1 MGGFTEGMKTV
12 GKLFAHSSVKAMEK
26 VTPRLASRLG
36 GSGCHMGES
45 TLLKYVKESSQASR
59 FKIVG
64 ESSKGRV
71 NKEAAKVFETGTGHA
86 LSKTKRL
93 MLYDV
98 ETART
103 VNLKQAAKMVYP
115 DKAMRKSRMMIERL
129 EGIDKERFITGRTI
143 SQYGHFTNAVWDNS
157 LKRHVPLRQYFPTT
171 RSTFNELQQS
181 LRSAFGDSPIG
192 KMLSSFFERI
202 FRVPRFV
209 SPAPKYGLTAG
220 RETAERATTEA
231 VEAAGRETAE
241 RATTEAVEAAGRE
254 TAERATTEAVEAA
267 GKESAER
274 ATTEAVEAAGRETAE
289 RATTEA
295 VEAAGKESAEHATTE
310 AVEAAGKESAERA
323 TTEAVEAA
331 GRESAERATTEAVE
345 AAGRESAERAMTEA
359 VETAGRE
366 SAERATTEAEKAAK
380 KATARWTE
388 WLKLHGALGEG
399 SSSRFVENALD
410 SSFAKSAKE
419 RGKTIYDTVSKR
431 FITPKQAAKQVYAKE
446 AAERATA
453 EAAAEK
459 AVEKTAVKP
468 KTAEEIAAEVR
479 RAATTNK
486 NYPVSERLFD
496 KMNAGQQSRLRAIQG
511 REAGFEEQRKAIDEM
526 RKAANGIKSERPQDI
541 AERTRLLSDAA
552 EKEAKL
558 SEAVTSNKM
567 DFANLV
573 KEADKSTL
581 RKVVEW
587 SLAHP
592 KLAGWGGL
600 GAGYLLYHSATG
612 KGAFGL
618 ANEVLSDKVP
628 KRDENGNVMYDND
641 GNVIYEKSGVVSSAV
656 DVAFGQ
662 GTSDQAADFVK
673 GKVAP
678 SVVNGAHYVI
688 NGVDYVLDEAKNV
701 WENGKM
707 VAAAGSRDAGRFID
721 YVSDQFP
728 DGKPQYST
736 SPSPHYTY
744 SSDVNGWVDN
754 GTGSYH
760 DPSSEPYPQTFVGNN
775 GQGIPGQV
783 MTTLNNA
790 TNYVSGQNVSKTDL
804 GKLIAASLLTFG
816 RFGWVGKAGGL
827 LLGGSAA
834 HDINVR
840 GQQQPV
846 SQQQQQQYVSQLYN
860 QQSEQEGEVI
870 HRGV

>member
-1 MGGFTEGMKTV
+1 MGGFTEGMKTA

-26 VTPRLASRLG
+26 VAPRLASRLG

-45 TLLKYVKESSQASR
+45 TLLKYVKESGQASR

-71 NKEAAKVFETGTGHA
+71 NKEAAKVFETGTRHA
-86 LSKTKRL
+86 SPKTKRL

-171 RSTFNELQQS
+171 RSTYNELRQS

-220 RETAERATTEA
+220 KET
-231 VEAAGRETAE
+231 
-241 RATTEAVEAAGRE
+241 
-254 TAERATTEAVEAA
+254 
-267 GKESAER
+267 
-274 ATTEAVEAAGRETAE
+274 
-289 RATTEA
+289 
-295 VEAAGKESAEHATTE
+295 
-310 AVEAAGKESAERA
+310 AERA

-331 GRESAERATTEAVE
+331 GRESAERVTTEA
-345 AAGRESAERAMTEA
+345 A
-359 VETAGRE
+359 
-366 SAERATTEAEKAAK
+366 AEKTAK

-567 DFANLV
+567 EFANLV
-573 KEADKSTL
+573 KEADKSTIH
-581 RKVVEW
+581 KVGEW

-592 KLAGWGGL
+592 KLAGWGVL

-628 KRDENGNVMYDND
+628 KRDENGNVMYDKD

-728 DGKPQYST
+728 NGKPQYST

-775 GQGIPGQV
+775 GIPGQV

>member
-12 GKLFAHSSVKAMEK
+12 GKLFVHSSVKAMEK
-26 VTPRLASRLG
+26 VAPRLASRLG

-45 TLLKYVKESSQASR
+45 TLLKYVKESGQVSR

-71 NKEAAKVFETGTGHA
+71 NKEAAKVFETGTSHA
-86 LSKTKRL
+86 SPKTKRL

-171 RSTFNELQQS
+171 RSTYNELRQS
-181 LRSAFGDSPIG
+181 LRSAFGDSPMA

-220 RETAERATTEA
+220 KETAERATTEAVEAAGRESAERVTTEA

-241 RATTEAVEAAGRE
+241 RATTEAV
-254 TAERATTEAVEAA
+254 VAA

-274 ATTEAVEAAGRETAE
+274 VTTEAA
-289 RATTEA
+289 
-295 VEAAGKESAEHATTE
+295 
-310 AVEAAGKESAERA
+310 
-323 TTEAVEAA
+323 
-331 GRESAERATTEAVE
+331 
-345 AAGRESAERAMTEA
+345 
-359 VETAGRE
+359 
-366 SAERATTEAEKAAK
+366 AEKAAK

-567 DFANLV
+567 EFANLV
-573 KEADKSTL
+573 KEADKSTIH
-581 RKVVEW
+581 KVGEW

-592 KLAGWGGL
+592 KLAGWGVL

-628 KRDENGNVMYDND
+628 KRDENGNVMYDKD

-816 RFGWVGKAGGL
+816 RFGWIGKAGGL

-860 QQSEQEGEVI
+860 QQSEQEGEVV

>member
-12 GKLFAHSSVKAMEK
+12 GKLFVHSSVKAMEK
-26 VTPRLASRLG
+26 VAPRLASRLG

-45 TLLKYVKESSQASR
+45 TLLKYVKESGQASR

-71 NKEAAKVFETGTGHA
+71 NKEAAKVLETGTRHA
-86 LSKTKRL
+86 SPKTKRL

-171 RSTFNELQQS
+171 RSTYNELRQS

-220 RETAERATTEA
+220 KET
-231 VEAAGRETAE
+231 
-241 RATTEAVEAAGRE
+241 
-254 TAERATTEAVEAA
+254 
-267 GKESAER
+267 
-274 ATTEAVEAAGRETAE
+274 
-289 RATTEA
+289 
-295 VEAAGKESAEHATTE
+295 
-310 AVEAAGKESAERA
+310 
-323 TTEAVEAA
+323 
-331 GRESAERATTEAVE
+331 AERATTEAVE

-359 VETAGRE
+359 VEAAGRE
-366 SAERATTEAEKAAK
+366 SAERVTTEAAAEKTAK

-567 DFANLV
+567 EFANLV
-573 KEADKSTL
+573 KEADKSTIH
-581 RKVVEW
+581 KVGEW

-592 KLAGWGGL
+592 KLAGWGVL

-628 KRDENGNVMYDND
+628 KRDENGNVMYDKD
-641 GNVIYEKSGVVSSAV
+641 GNVIYKKSGVVSSAV

>member
-1 MGGFTEGMKTV
+1 MGGFTEGMKAV
-12 GKLFAHSSVKAMEK
+12 GKLFVHSSVKAMEK
-26 VTPRLASRLG
+26 VAPRLASRLG

-45 TLLKYVKESSQASR
+45 TLLKYVKESGQASR

-71 NKEAAKVFETGTGHA
+71 NKEAAKVFETGTSHA
-86 LSKTKRL
+86 SPKTKRL

-220 RETAERATTEA
+220 
-231 VEAAGRETAE
+231 
-241 RATTEAVEAAGRE
+241 
-254 TAERATTEAVEAA
+254 
-267 GKESAER
+267 K
-274 ATTEAVEAAGRETAE
+274 
-289 RATTEA
+289 
-295 VEAAGKESAEHATTE
+295 
-310 AVEAAGKESAERA
+310 
-323 TTEAVEAA
+323 
-331 GRESAERATTEAVE
+331 
-345 AAGRESAERAMTEA
+345 
-359 VETAGRE
+359 E

-453 EAAAEK
+453 ESAAEK

-567 DFANLV
+567 EFANLV
-573 KEADKSTL
+573 KEADKSTIH
-581 RKVVEW
+581 KVGEW

-592 KLAGWGGL
+592 KLAGWGVL

-628 KRDENGNVMYDND
+628 KRDENGNVMYDKD

-707 VAAAGSRDAGRFID
+707 VAAAGSRDAWRFID

-860 QQSEQEGEVI
+860 QQSEQEGEVV

>member
-26 VTPRLASRLG
+26 VAPRLASRLG

-45 TLLKYVKESSQASR
+45 TLLKYVKESGQASR

-71 NKEAAKVFETGTGHA
+71 NKEAAKVLETGTRHA
-86 LSKTKRL
+86 SPKTKRL

-171 RSTFNELQQS
+171 RSTYNELRQS

-220 RETAERATTEA
+220 KET
-231 VEAAGRETAE
+231 
-241 RATTEAVEAAGRE
+241 
-254 TAERATTEAVEAA
+254 
-267 GKESAER
+267 
-274 ATTEAVEAAGRETAE
+274 
-289 RATTEA
+289 
-295 VEAAGKESAEHATTE
+295 
-310 AVEAAGKESAERA
+310 AERA

-331 GRESAERATTEAVE
+331 GRESAERVTTEA
-345 AAGRESAERAMTEA
+345 A
-359 VETAGRE
+359 
-366 SAERATTEAEKAAK
+366 AEKTAK

-567 DFANLV
+567 EFANLV
-573 KEADKSTL
+573 KEADKSTIH
-581 RKVVEW
+581 KVGEW

-592 KLAGWGGL
+592 KLAGWGVL

-628 KRDENGNVMYDND
+628 KRDENGNVMYDKD

>member
-12 GKLFAHSSVKAMEK
+12 GKLFVHSSVKAMEK
-26 VTPRLASRLG
+26 VAPRLASRLG

-45 TLLKYVKESSQASR
+45 TLLKYVKESGQVSR

-71 NKEAAKVFETGTGHA
+71 NKEAAKVFETGTSHA
-86 LSKTKRL
+86 SPKTKRL

-171 RSTFNELQQS
+171 RSTFNELRQS

-220 RETAERATTEA
+220 KEFAERVTTEA

-267 GKESAER
+267 GKETAER
-274 ATTEAVEAAGRETAE
+274 VTTEAAAEK
-289 RATTEA
+289 
-295 VEAAGKESAEHATTE
+295 AAK
-310 AVEAAGKESAERA
+310 
-323 TTEAVEAA
+323 
-331 GRESAERATTEAVE
+331 
-345 AAGRESAERAMTEA
+345 
-359 VETAGRE
+359 
-366 SAERATTEAEKAAK
+366 KAAK

-388 WLKLHGALGEG
+388 WLKLHGALGKG

-567 DFANLV
+567 EFANLV
-573 KEADKSTL
+573 KEADKSTIH
-581 RKVVEW
+581 KVGEW

-592 KLAGWGGL
+592 KLAGWGVL

-628 KRDENGNVMYDND
+628 KRDENGNVMYDKD

-860 QQSEQEGEVI
+860 QQSEQEGEVV

>member
-12 GKLFAHSSVKAMEK
+12 GKLFVHSSVKAMEK
-26 VTPRLASRLG
+26 VAPRLASRLG

-45 TLLKYVKESSQASR
+45 TLLKYVKESGQASR

-71 NKEAAKVFETGTGHA
+71 NKEAAKVLETGTRHA
-86 LSKTKRL
+86 SPKTKRL

-171 RSTFNELQQS
+171 RSTYNELRQS

-220 RETAERATTEA
+220 KET
-231 VEAAGRETAE
+231 
-241 RATTEAVEAAGRE
+241 
-254 TAERATTEAVEAA
+254 
-267 GKESAER
+267 
-274 ATTEAVEAAGRETAE
+274 
-289 RATTEA
+289 
-295 VEAAGKESAEHATTE
+295 
-310 AVEAAGKESAERA
+310 AERA

-331 GRESAERATTEAVE
+331 GRESAERVTTEA
-345 AAGRESAERAMTEA
+345 A
-359 VETAGRE
+359 
-366 SAERATTEAEKAAK
+366 AEKTAK

-567 DFANLV
+567 EFANLV
-573 KEADKSTL
+573 KEADKSTIH
-581 RKVVEW
+581 KVGEW

-592 KLAGWGGL
+592 KLAGWGVL

-628 KRDENGNVMYDND
+628 KRDENGNVMYDKD

-840 GQQQPV
+840 GQQQPG

>member
-12 GKLFAHSSVKAMEK
+12 GKLFVHSSVKAMEK
-26 VTPRLASRLG
+26 VAPRLASRLG

-45 TLLKYVKESSQASR
+45 TLLKYVKESGQASR

-71 NKEAAKVFETGTGHA
+71 NKEAAKVLETGTRHA
-86 LSKTKRL
+86 SPKTKRL

-171 RSTFNELQQS
+171 RSTYNELRQS

-220 RETAERATTEA
+220 KET
-231 VEAAGRETAE
+231 
-241 RATTEAVEAAGRE
+241 
-254 TAERATTEAVEAA
+254 
-267 GKESAER
+267 
-274 ATTEAVEAAGRETAE
+274 
-289 RATTEA
+289 
-295 VEAAGKESAEHATTE
+295 
-310 AVEAAGKESAERA
+310 AERA

-331 GRESAERATTEAVE
+331 GRESAERVTTEA
-345 AAGRESAERAMTEA
+345 A
-359 VETAGRE
+359 
-366 SAERATTEAEKAAK
+366 AEKTAK

-453 EAAAEK
+453 ESAAEK

-567 DFANLV
+567 EFANLV
-573 KEADKSTL
+573 KEADKSTIH
-581 RKVVEW
+581 KVGEW

-592 KLAGWGGL
+592 KLAGWGVL

-628 KRDENGNVMYDND
+628 KRDENGNVMYDKD

-860 QQSEQEGEVI
+860 QQSEQEGEVV

>member
-12 GKLFAHSSVKAMEK
+12 GKLFVHSSVKAMEK
-26 VTPRLASRLG
+26 VAPRLASRLG

-45 TLLKYVKESSQASR
+45 TLLKYVKESGQVSR

-71 NKEAAKVFETGTGHA
+71 NKEAAKVFETGTSHA
-86 LSKTKRL
+86 SPKTKRL

-171 RSTFNELQQS
+171 RSTFNELRQS

-231 VEAAGRETAE
+231 A
-241 RATTEAVEAAGRE
+241 
-254 TAERATTEAVEAA
+254 
-267 GKESAER
+267 
-274 ATTEAVEAAGRETAE
+274 
-289 RATTEA
+289 
-295 VEAAGKESAEHATTE
+295 
-310 AVEAAGKESAERA
+310 
-323 TTEAVEAA
+323 
-331 GRESAERATTEAVE
+331 
-345 AAGRESAERAMTEA
+345 
-359 VETAGRE
+359 
-366 SAERATTEAEKAAK
+366 AEKAAK

-567 DFANLV
+567 EFANLV
-573 KEADKSTL
+573 KEADKSTIY
-581 RKVVEW
+581 KVGEW

-592 KLAGWGGL
+592 KLAGWGVL

-628 KRDENGNVMYDND
+628 KRDENGNVMYDKD

-790 TNYVSGQNVSKTDL
+790 TNYVSGQNVSKIDL

-860 QQSEQEGEVI
+860 QQSEQEGEVV

>member
-12 GKLFAHSSVKAMEK
+12 GKLFVHSSVKAMEK
-26 VTPRLASRLG
+26 VAPRLASRLG

-45 TLLKYVKESSQASR
+45 TLLKYVKESGQVSR

-71 NKEAAKVFETGTGHA
+71 NKEAAKVFETGTSHA
-86 LSKTKRL
+86 SPKTKRL

-171 RSTFNELQQS
+171 RSTFNELRQS

-220 RETAERATTEA
+220 KESAER
-231 VEAAGRETAE
+231 V
-241 RATTEAVEAAGRE
+241 TTEAVEAAGRE

-274 ATTEAVEAAGRETAE
+274 V
-289 RATTEA
+289 
-295 VEAAGKESAEHATTE
+295 TTE
-310 AVEAAGKESAERA
+310 AVEAAGKESAERV
-323 TTEAVEAA
+323 TTEAAA
-331 GRESAERATTEAVE
+331 EK
-345 AAGRESAERAMTEA
+345 AAK
-359 VETAGRE
+359 
-366 SAERATTEAEKAAK
+366 KAAK

-388 WLKLHGALGEG
+388 WLKLHGALGKG

-567 DFANLV
+567 EFANLV
-573 KEADKSTL
+573 KEADKSTIH
-581 RKVVEW
+581 KVGEW

-592 KLAGWGGL
+592 KLAGWGVL

-628 KRDENGNVMYDND
+628 KRDENGNVMYDKD

-860 QQSEQEGEVI
+860 QQSEQEGEVV

>member
-1 MGGFTEGMKTV
+1 M
-12 GKLFAHSSVKAMEK
+12 
-26 VTPRLASRLG
+26 
-36 GSGCHMGES
+36 
-45 TLLKYVKESSQASR
+45 
-59 FKIVG
+59 
-64 ESSKGRV
+64 
-71 NKEAAKVFETGTGHA
+71 
-86 LSKTKRL
+86 
-93 MLYDV
+93 
-98 ETART
+98 
-103 VNLKQAAKMVYP
+103 
-115 DKAMRKSRMMIERL
+115 
-129 EGIDKERFITGRTI
+129 
-143 SQYGHFTNAVWDNS
+143 
-157 LKRHVPLRQYFPTT
+157 
-171 RSTFNELQQS
+171 
-181 LRSAFGDSPIG
+181 
-192 KMLSSFFERI
+192 
-202 FRVPRFV
+202 
-209 SPAPKYGLTAG
+209 
-220 RETAERATTEA
+220 TEA
-231 VEAAGRETAE
+231 VEAAGRE
-241 RATTEAVEAAGRE
+241 
-254 TAERATTEAVEAA
+254 
-267 GKESAER
+267 SAER
-274 ATTEAVEAAGRETAE
+274 AM
-289 RATTEA
+289 
-295 VEAAGKESAEHATTE
+295 TE

-345 AAGRESAERAMTEA
+345 AAGKESAERATTEAVEAAGRESAERAMTEA
-359 VETAGRE
+359 VEAAGRE
-366 SAERATTEAEKAAK
+366 SAERAMTEAVEAAGKESAERATTEAVEAAGRESAERVTTEAAAEKAAK

-567 DFANLV
+567 EFANLV
-573 KEADKSTL
+573 KEADKSTIH
-581 RKVVEW
+581 KVGEW

-592 KLAGWGGL
+592 KLAGWGVL

-628 KRDENGNVMYDND
+628 KRDENGNVMYDKD

-775 GQGIPGQV
+775 GIPGQV

>member
-12 GKLFAHSSVKAMEK
+12 GKLFVHSSVKAMEK
-26 VTPRLASRLG
+26 VAPRLASRLG

-45 TLLKYVKESSQASR
+45 TLLKYVKESGQVSR

-71 NKEAAKVFETGTGHA
+71 NKEAAKVFETGTSHA
-86 LSKTKRL
+86 SPKTKRL

-171 RSTFNELQQS
+171 RSTFNELRQS

-220 RETAERATTEA
+220 KETAERATTEAVEAAGRESAERATTEA

-274 ATTEAVEAAGRETAE
+274 VTTEAA
-289 RATTEA
+289 
-295 VEAAGKESAEHATTE
+295 
-310 AVEAAGKESAERA
+310 
-323 TTEAVEAA
+323 
-331 GRESAERATTEAVE
+331 
-345 AAGRESAERAMTEA
+345 
-359 VETAGRE
+359 
-366 SAERATTEAEKAAK
+366 AEKAAK

-567 DFANLV
+567 EFANLV
-573 KEADKSTL
+573 KEADKSTIH
-581 RKVVEW
+581 KVGEW

-592 KLAGWGGL
+592 KLAGWGVL

-628 KRDENGNVMYDND
+628 KRDENGNVMYDKD

-860 QQSEQEGEVI
+860 QQSEQEGEVV

>member
-12 GKLFAHSSVKAMEK
+12 GKLFVHSSVKAMEK
-26 VTPRLASRLG
+26 VAPRLASRLG

-45 TLLKYVKESSQASR
+45 TLLKYVKESGQASR

-71 NKEAAKVFETGTGHA
+71 NKEAAKVLETGTRHA
-86 LSKTKRL
+86 SPKTKRL

-171 RSTFNELQQS
+171 RSTYNELRQS

-220 RETAERATTEA
+220 KETAERATTEA
-231 VEAAGRETAE
+231 VEAAGRE
-241 RATTEAVEAAGRE
+241 
-254 TAERATTEAVEAA
+254 
-267 GKESAER
+267 SAER
-274 ATTEAVEAAGRETAE
+274 
-289 RATTEA
+289 
-295 VEAAGKESAEHATTE
+295 ATTE

-331 GRESAERATTEAVE
+331 GRESAERVTTEA
-345 AAGRESAERAMTEA
+345 A
-359 VETAGRE
+359 
-366 SAERATTEAEKAAK
+366 AEKTAK

-567 DFANLV
+567 EFANLV
-573 KEADKSTL
+573 KEADKSTIH
-581 RKVVEW
+581 KVGEW

-592 KLAGWGGL
+592 KLAGWGVL

-628 KRDENGNVMYDND
+628 KRDENGNVMYDKD

-775 GQGIPGQV
+775 GIPGQV

>member
-12 GKLFAHSSVKAMEK
+12 GKLFVHSSVKAMEK
-26 VTPRLASRLG
+26 VAPRLASRLG

-45 TLLKYVKESSQASR
+45 TLLKYVKESGQVSR

-71 NKEAAKVFETGTGHA
+71 NKEAAKVFETGTSHA
-86 LSKTKRL
+86 SPKTKCL

-171 RSTFNELQQS
+171 RSTFNELRQS

-220 RETAERATTEA
+220 KESAER
-231 VEAAGRETAE
+231 V
-241 RATTEAVEAAGRE
+241 TTEAVEAAGRE

-274 ATTEAVEAAGRETAE
+274 VTTEAA
-289 RATTEA
+289 
-295 VEAAGKESAEHATTE
+295 
-310 AVEAAGKESAERA
+310 
-323 TTEAVEAA
+323 
-331 GRESAERATTEAVE
+331 
-345 AAGRESAERAMTEA
+345 
-359 VETAGRE
+359 
-366 SAERATTEAEKAAK
+366 AEKAAK

-567 DFANLV
+567 EFANLV
-573 KEADKSTL
+573 KEADKSTIH
-581 RKVVEW
+581 KVGEW

-592 KLAGWGGL
+592 KLAGWGVL

-628 KRDENGNVMYDND
+628 KRDENGNVMYDKD

-860 QQSEQEGEVI
+860 QQSEQEGEVV

>member
-12 GKLFAHSSVKAMEK
+12 GKLFVHSSVKAMEK
-26 VTPRLASRLG
+26 VAPRLASRLG

-45 TLLKYVKESSQASR
+45 TLLKYVKESGQASR

-71 NKEAAKVFETGTGHA
+71 NKEAAKVFETGTRHA
-86 LSKTKRL
+86 SPKTKRL

-171 RSTFNELQQS
+171 RSTYNELRQS

-220 RETAERATTEA
+220 KETAERATTEA
-231 VEAAGRETAE
+231 VEAAGR
-241 RATTEAVEAAGRE
+241 
-254 TAERATTEAVEAA
+254 
-267 GKESAER
+267 
-274 ATTEAVEAAGRETAE
+274 
-289 RATTEA
+289 
-295 VEAAGKESAEHATTE
+295 
-310 AVEAAGKESAERA
+310 ESAERA

-345 AAGRESAERAMTEA
+345 AAGRESAER
-359 VETAGRE
+359 V
-366 SAERATTEAEKAAK
+366 TTEAAAEKTAK

-567 DFANLV
+567 EFANLV
-573 KEADKSTL
+573 KEADKSTIH
-581 RKVVEW
+581 KVGEW

-592 KLAGWGGL
+592 KLAGWGVL

-628 KRDENGNVMYDND
+628 KRDENGNVMYDKD

-860 QQSEQEGEVI
+860 QQSEQGGEVV

>member
-12 GKLFAHSSVKAMEK
+12 GKLFMHSSVKAMEK
-26 VTPRLASRLG
+26 VAPRLASRLG

-45 TLLKYVKESSQASR
+45 TLLKYVKESGQASR

-71 NKEAAKVFETGTGHA
+71 NKEAAKVFETGTSHA
-86 LSKTKRL
+86 SPKTKRL

-171 RSTFNELQQS
+171 RSTYNELRQS

-220 RETAERATTEA
+220 KET
-231 VEAAGRETAE
+231 
-241 RATTEAVEAAGRE
+241 
-254 TAERATTEAVEAA
+254 
-267 GKESAER
+267 
-274 ATTEAVEAAGRETAE
+274 
-289 RATTEA
+289 
-295 VEAAGKESAEHATTE
+295 
-310 AVEAAGKESAERA
+310 AERA

-331 GRESAERATTEAVE
+331 GRESAERVTTEA
-345 AAGRESAERAMTEA
+345 A
-359 VETAGRE
+359 
-366 SAERATTEAEKAAK
+366 AEKTAK

-567 DFANLV
+567 EFANLV
-573 KEADKSTL
+573 KEADKSTIH
-581 RKVVEW
+581 KVGEW

-592 KLAGWGGL
+592 KLAGWGVL

-628 KRDENGNVMYDND
+628 KRDENGNVMYDKD

-775 GQGIPGQV
+775 GIPGQV

>member
-12 GKLFAHSSVKAMEK
+12 GKLFVHSSVKAMEK
-26 VTPRLASRLG
+26 VAPRLASRLG

-45 TLLKYVKESSQASR
+45 TLLKYVKESGQVSR

-71 NKEAAKVFETGTGHA
+71 NKEAAKVFETGTSHA
-86 LSKTKRL
+86 SPKTKRL

-171 RSTFNELQQS
+171 RSTFNELRQS

-220 RETAERATTEA
+220 KESAERVTTEA

-241 RATTEAVEAAGRE
+241 RV
-254 TAERATTEAVEAA
+254 TTEAVEAA

-274 ATTEAVEAAGRETAE
+274 VTTEAAAEK
-289 RATTEA
+289 
-295 VEAAGKESAEHATTE
+295 AAK
-310 AVEAAGKESAERA
+310 
-323 TTEAVEAA
+323 
-331 GRESAERATTEAVE
+331 
-345 AAGRESAERAMTEA
+345 
-359 VETAGRE
+359 
-366 SAERATTEAEKAAK
+366 KAAK

-388 WLKLHGALGEG
+388 WLKLHGALGKG

-567 DFANLV
+567 EFANLV
-573 KEADKSTL
+573 KEADKSTIH
-581 RKVVEW
+581 KVGEW

-592 KLAGWGGL
+592 KLAGWGVL

-628 KRDENGNVMYDND
+628 KRDENGNVMYDKD

-860 QQSEQEGEVI
+860 QQSEQEGEVV

>member
-12 GKLFAHSSVKAMEK
+12 GKLFVHSSVKAMEK
-26 VTPRLASRLG
+26 VAPRLASRLG

-45 TLLKYVKESSQASR
+45 TLLKYVKESGQASR

-71 NKEAAKVFETGTGHA
+71 NKEAAKVLETGTRHA
-86 LSKTKRL
+86 SPKTKRL

-171 RSTFNELQQS
+171 RSTYNELRQS

-220 RETAERATTEA
+220 KET
-231 VEAAGRETAE
+231 
-241 RATTEAVEAAGRE
+241 
-254 TAERATTEAVEAA
+254 
-267 GKESAER
+267 
-274 ATTEAVEAAGRETAE
+274 
-289 RATTEA
+289 
-295 VEAAGKESAEHATTE
+295 
-310 AVEAAGKESAERA
+310 AERA

-331 GRESAERATTEAVE
+331 GRESAERVTTEA
-345 AAGRESAERAMTEA
+345 A
-359 VETAGRE
+359 
-366 SAERATTEAEKAAK
+366 AEKTAK

-567 DFANLV
+567 EFANLV
-573 KEADKSTL
+573 KEADKSTIH
-581 RKVVEW
+581 KVGEW

-592 KLAGWGGL
+592 KLAGWGVL

-628 KRDENGNVMYDND
+628 KRDENGNVMYDKD

-860 QQSEQEGEVI
+860 QQSEQEGEVV

>member
-12 GKLFAHSSVKAMEK
+12 GKLFVHSSVKAMEK
-26 VTPRLASRLG
+26 VAPRLASRLG

-45 TLLKYVKESSQASR
+45 TLLKYVKESGQASR

-71 NKEAAKVFETGTGHA
+71 NKEAAKVLETGTRHA
-86 LSKTKRL
+86 SPKTKRL

-171 RSTFNELQQS
+171 RSTYNELRQS

-220 RETAERATTEA
+220 KET
-231 VEAAGRETAE
+231 
-241 RATTEAVEAAGRE
+241 
-254 TAERATTEAVEAA
+254 
-267 GKESAER
+267 
-274 ATTEAVEAAGRETAE
+274 
-289 RATTEA
+289 
-295 VEAAGKESAEHATTE
+295 
-310 AVEAAGKESAERA
+310 AERA

-331 GRESAERATTEAVE
+331 GRESAERVTTEA
-345 AAGRESAERAMTEA
+345 A
-359 VETAGRE
+359 
-366 SAERATTEAEKAAK
+366 AEKTAK

-567 DFANLV
+567 EFANLV
-573 KEADKSTL
+573 KEADKSTIH
-581 RKVVEW
+581 KVGEW

-592 KLAGWGGL
+592 KLAGWGVL

-628 KRDENGNVMYDND
+628 KRDENGNVMYDKD

-846 SQQQQQQYVSQLYN
+846 SQQQQQYVSQLYN

>member
-12 GKLFAHSSVKAMEK
+12 GKLFVHSSVKAMEK
-26 VTPRLASRLG
+26 VAPRLASRLG

-45 TLLKYVKESSQASR
+45 TLLKYVKESGQASR

-71 NKEAAKVFETGTGHA
+71 NKEAAKVLETGTRHA
-86 LSKTKRL
+86 SPKTKRL

-171 RSTFNELQQS
+171 RSTYNELRQS

-220 RETAERATTEA
+220 KET
-231 VEAAGRETAE
+231 
-241 RATTEAVEAAGRE
+241 
-254 TAERATTEAVEAA
+254 
-267 GKESAER
+267 
-274 ATTEAVEAAGRETAE
+274 
-289 RATTEA
+289 
-295 VEAAGKESAEHATTE
+295 
-310 AVEAAGKESAERA
+310 AERA

-331 GRESAERATTEAVE
+331 GRESAERVTTEA
-345 AAGRESAERAMTEA
+345 A
-359 VETAGRE
+359 
-366 SAERATTEAEKAAK
+366 AEKTAK

-567 DFANLV
+567 EFANLV
-573 KEADKSTL
+573 KEADKSTIH
-581 RKVVEW
+581 KVGEW

-592 KLAGWGGL
+592 KLAGWGVL

-628 KRDENGNVMYDND
+628 KRDENGNVMYDKD

-775 GQGIPGQV
+775 GIPGQV

>member
-12 GKLFAHSSVKAMEK
+12 GKLFVHSSVKAMEK
-26 VTPRLASRLG
+26 VAPRLASRLG

-45 TLLKYVKESSQASR
+45 TLLKYVKESGQVSR

-71 NKEAAKVFETGTGHA
+71 NKEAAKVFETGTSHA
-86 LSKTKRL
+86 SPKTKRL

-143 SQYGHFTNAVWDNS
+143 SQYGHFTNAIWDNS

-171 RSTFNELQQS
+171 RSTFNELRQS

-220 RETAERATTEA
+220 REAAERATTEA
-231 VEAAGRETAE
+231 M
-241 RATTEAVEAAGRE
+241 
-254 TAERATTEAVEAA
+254 EAA

-295 VEAAGKESAEHATTE
+295 A
-310 AVEAAGKESAERA
+310 
-323 TTEAVEAA
+323 
-331 GRESAERATTEAVE
+331 
-345 AAGRESAERAMTEA
+345 
-359 VETAGRE
+359 
-366 SAERATTEAEKAAK
+366 AEKAAK

-431 FITPKQAAKQVYAKE
+431 FFTPKQAAKQVYAKE

-567 DFANLV
+567 EFANLV
-573 KEADKSTL
+573 KEADKSTIH
-581 RKVVEW
+581 KVGEW

-592 KLAGWGGL
+592 KLAGWGVL

-628 KRDENGNVMYDND
+628 KRDENGNVMYDKE

-678 SVVNGAHYVI
+678 SIVNGAHYVI

-760 DPSSEPYPQTFVGNN
+760 DPSSESYPQTFVGNN

-816 RFGWVGKAGGL
+816 RFGWIGKAGGL

-860 QQSEQEGEVI
+860 QQSEQEREVV

>member
-12 GKLFAHSSVKAMEK
+12 GKLFVHSSVKAMEK
-26 VTPRLASRLG
+26 VAPRLASRLG

-45 TLLKYVKESSQASR
+45 TLLKYVKESGQVSR

-71 NKEAAKVFETGTGHA
+71 NKEAAKVFETGTSHA
-86 LSKTKRL
+86 SPKTKRL

-171 RSTFNELQQS
+171 RSTFNELRQS

-209 SPAPKYGLTAG
+209 SPAPKYGLAAGKESAERVTTEAVEAAGRETAERATTEAVEAAGKESAERVTTEAVEAAG

-274 ATTEAVEAAGRETAE
+274 VTTEAA
-289 RATTEA
+289 
-295 VEAAGKESAEHATTE
+295 
-310 AVEAAGKESAERA
+310 
-323 TTEAVEAA
+323 
-331 GRESAERATTEAVE
+331 
-345 AAGRESAERAMTEA
+345 
-359 VETAGRE
+359 
-366 SAERATTEAEKAAK
+366 AEKAAK

-453 EAAAEK
+453 ESAAEK

-567 DFANLV
+567 EFANLV
-573 KEADKSTL
+573 KEADKSTIH
-581 RKVVEW
+581 KVGEW

-592 KLAGWGGL
+592 KLAGWGVL

-628 KRDENGNVMYDND
+628 KRDENGNVMYDKD

-860 QQSEQEGEVI
+860 QQSEQEGEVV

>member
-1 MGGFTEGMKTV
+1 MGGFTEGMKAV
-12 GKLFAHSSVKAMEK
+12 GKLFVHSSVKAMEK
-26 VTPRLASRLG
+26 VAPRLASRLG

-45 TLLKYVKESSQASR
+45 TLLKYVKESGQASR

-71 NKEAAKVFETGTGHA
+71 NKEAAKVFETGTRHA
-86 LSKTKRL
+86 SPKTKRL

-129 EGIDKERFITGRTI
+129 EGIDKERFITGRYI

-220 RETAERATTEA
+220 KETAERATTEA
-231 VEAAGRETAE
+231 VEAAGRESAE
-241 RATTEAVEAAGRE
+241 RAMTEAVE
-254 TAERATTEAVEAA
+254 TA

-295 VEAAGKESAEHATTE
+295 VEAT
-310 AVEAAGKESAERA
+310 
-323 TTEAVEAA
+323 
-331 GRESAERATTEAVE
+331 
-345 AAGRESAERAMTEA
+345 
-359 VETAGRE
+359 GRE

-453 EAAAEK
+453 ESAAEK

-567 DFANLV
+567 EFANLV
-573 KEADKSTL
+573 KEADKSTIH
-581 RKVVEW
+581 KVGEW

-592 KLAGWGGL
+592 KLAGWGVL

-628 KRDENGNVMYDND
+628 KRDENGNVMYDKD

-860 QQSEQEGEVI
+860 QQSEQEGEVV

>member
-1 MGGFTEGMKTV
+1 MGGFTEGMKTA

-26 VTPRLASRLG
+26 VAPRLASRLG

-45 TLLKYVKESSQASR
+45 TLLKYVKESGQASR

-71 NKEAAKVFETGTGHA
+71 NKEAAKVFETGTRHA
-86 LSKTKRL
+86 SPKTKRL

-171 RSTFNELQQS
+171 RSTYNELRQS

-220 RETAERATTEA
+220 KET
-231 VEAAGRETAE
+231 
-241 RATTEAVEAAGRE
+241 
-254 TAERATTEAVEAA
+254 
-267 GKESAER
+267 
-274 ATTEAVEAAGRETAE
+274 
-289 RATTEA
+289 
-295 VEAAGKESAEHATTE
+295 
-310 AVEAAGKESAERA
+310 AERA

-331 GRESAERATTEAVE
+331 GRESAERVTTEA
-345 AAGRESAERAMTEA
+345 A
-359 VETAGRE
+359 
-366 SAERATTEAEKAAK
+366 AEKTAK

-567 DFANLV
+567 EFANLV
-573 KEADKSTL
+573 KEADKSTIH
-581 RKVVEW
+581 KVGEW

-592 KLAGWGGL
+592 KLAGWGVL

-628 KRDENGNVMYDND
+628 KRDENGNVMYDKD

-775 GQGIPGQV
+775 GIPGQV

>member
-12 GKLFAHSSVKAMEK
+12 GKLFVHSSVKAMEK
-26 VTPRLASRLG
+26 VAPRLASRLG

-45 TLLKYVKESSQASR
+45 TLLKYVKESGQASR

-71 NKEAAKVFETGTGHA
+71 NKEAAKVLETGTRHA
-86 LSKTKRL
+86 SPKTKHL

-171 RSTFNELQQS
+171 RSTYNELRQS

-220 RETAERATTEA
+220 KET
-231 VEAAGRETAE
+231 
-241 RATTEAVEAAGRE
+241 
-254 TAERATTEAVEAA
+254 
-267 GKESAER
+267 
-274 ATTEAVEAAGRETAE
+274 
-289 RATTEA
+289 
-295 VEAAGKESAEHATTE
+295 
-310 AVEAAGKESAERA
+310 AERA

-331 GRESAERATTEAVE
+331 GRESAERVTTEA
-345 AAGRESAERAMTEA
+345 A
-359 VETAGRE
+359 
-366 SAERATTEAEKAAK
+366 AEKTAK

-567 DFANLV
+567 EFANLV
-573 KEADKSTL
+573 KEADKSTIH
-581 RKVVEW
+581 KVGEW

-592 KLAGWGGL
+592 KLAGWGVL

-628 KRDENGNVMYDND
+628 KRDENGNVMYDKD

>member
-12 GKLFAHSSVKAMEK
+12 GKLFVHSSVKAMEK
-26 VTPRLASRLG
+26 VAPRLASRLG

-45 TLLKYVKESSQASR
+45 TLLKYVKESGQVSR

-71 NKEAAKVFETGTGHA
+71 NKEAAKVFETGTSHA
-86 LSKTKRL
+86 SPKTKRL

-171 RSTFNELQQS
+171 RSTFNELRQS

-220 RETAERATTEA
+220 KESAERVTTEA

-274 ATTEAVEAAGRETAE
+274 VTTEAAAEK
-289 RATTEA
+289 
-295 VEAAGKESAEHATTE
+295 AAK
-310 AVEAAGKESAERA
+310 
-323 TTEAVEAA
+323 
-331 GRESAERATTEAVE
+331 
-345 AAGRESAERAMTEA
+345 
-359 VETAGRE
+359 
-366 SAERATTEAEKAAK
+366 KAAK

-388 WLKLHGALGEG
+388 WLKLHGALGKG

-567 DFANLV
+567 EFANLV
-573 KEADKSTL
+573 KEADKSTIH
-581 RKVVEW
+581 KVGEW

-592 KLAGWGGL
+592 KLAGWGVL

-628 KRDENGNVMYDND
+628 KRDENGNVMYDKD

-860 QQSEQEGEVI
+860 QQSEQEGEVV

>member
-1 MGGFTEGMKTV
+1 MGGFTEGMKAV
-12 GKLFAHSSVKAMEK
+12 GKLFVHSSVKAMEK
-26 VTPRLASRLG
+26 VAPRLASRLG

-45 TLLKYVKESSQASR
+45 TLLKYVKESGQASR

-71 NKEAAKVFETGTGHA
+71 NKEAAKVFETGTRHA
-86 LSKTKRL
+86 SPKTKRL

-129 EGIDKERFITGRTI
+129 EGIDKERFITGRYI

-220 RETAERATTEA
+220 KET
-231 VEAAGRETAE
+231 
-241 RATTEAVEAAGRE
+241 
-254 TAERATTEAVEAA
+254 
-267 GKESAER
+267 
-274 ATTEAVEAAGRETAE
+274 
-289 RATTEA
+289 
-295 VEAAGKESAEHATTE
+295 
-310 AVEAAGKESAERA
+310 
-323 TTEAVEAA
+323 
-331 GRESAERATTEAVE
+331 AERATTEAVE

-359 VETAGRE
+359 VEAAGRE
-366 SAERATTEAEKAAK
+366 SAERATTEAAAEKAAK

-453 EAAAEK
+453 ESAAEK

-567 DFANLV
+567 EFANLV
-573 KEADKSTL
+573 KEADKSTIH
-581 RKVVEW
+581 KVGEW

-592 KLAGWGGL
+592 KLAGWGVL

-628 KRDENGNVMYDND
+628 KRDENGNVMYDKD

-860 QQSEQEGEVI
+860 QQSEQEGEVV

>member
-1 MGGFTEGMKTV
+1 MGGFTEGMKAV
-12 GKLFAHSSVKAMEK
+12 GKLFVHSSVKAMEK
-26 VTPRLASRLG
+26 VAPRLASRLG

-45 TLLKYVKESSQASR
+45 TLLKYVKESGQASR

-71 NKEAAKVFETGTGHA
+71 NKEAAKVFETGTSHA
-86 LSKTKRL
+86 SPKTKRL

-220 RETAERATTEA
+220 
-231 VEAAGRETAE
+231 
-241 RATTEAVEAAGRE
+241 
-254 TAERATTEAVEAA
+254 
-267 GKESAER
+267 KESAER
-274 ATTEAVEAAGRETAE
+274 ATTEAE
-289 RATTEA
+289 
-295 VEAAGKESAEHATTE
+295 
-310 AVEAAGKESAERA
+310 
-323 TTEAVEAA
+323 EAA
-331 GRESAERATTEAVE
+331 GRESAERATTEA
-345 AAGRESAERAMTEA
+345 A
-359 VETAGRE
+359 
-366 SAERATTEAEKAAK
+366 AEKAAK

-453 EAAAEK
+453 ESAAEK

-567 DFANLV
+567 EFANLV
-573 KEADKSTL
+573 KEADKSTIH
-581 RKVVEW
+581 KVGEW

-592 KLAGWGGL
+592 KLAGWGVL

-628 KRDENGNVMYDND
+628 KRDENGNVMYDKD

-707 VAAAGSRDAGRFID
+707 VAAAGSRDAWRFID

-860 QQSEQEGEVI
+860 QQSEQEGEVV

>member
-12 GKLFAHSSVKAMEK
+12 GKLFVHSSVKAMEK
-26 VTPRLASRLG
+26 VAPRLASRLG

-45 TLLKYVKESSQASR
+45 TLLKYVKESGQASR

-71 NKEAAKVFETGTGHA
+71 NKEAAKVFETGTRHA
-86 LSKTKRL
+86 SPKTKRL

-143 SQYGHFTNAVWDNS
+143 SQYGHFTNVVWDNS

-220 RETAERATTEA
+220 K
-231 VEAAGRETAE
+231 
-241 RATTEAVEAAGRE
+241 E

-274 ATTEAVEAAGRETAE
+274 VTTEAA
-289 RATTEA
+289 
-295 VEAAGKESAEHATTE
+295 
-310 AVEAAGKESAERA
+310 
-323 TTEAVEAA
+323 
-331 GRESAERATTEAVE
+331 
-345 AAGRESAERAMTEA
+345 
-359 VETAGRE
+359 
-366 SAERATTEAEKAAK
+366 AEKAAK

-453 EAAAEK
+453 ESAAEK

-567 DFANLV
+567 EFANLV
-573 KEADKSTL
+573 KEADKSTIH
-581 RKVVEW
+581 KVGEW

-592 KLAGWGGL
+592 KLAGWGVL

-628 KRDENGNVMYDND
+628 KRDENGNVMYDKD

-827 LLGGSAA
+827 LLGGSVA

-846 SQQQQQQYVSQLYN
+846 SQQQQQQYVSRLYN
-860 QQSEQEGEVI
+860 QQREQEGEVV

>member
-12 GKLFAHSSVKAMEK
+12 GKLFVHSSVKAMEK
-26 VTPRLASRLG
+26 VAPRLASRLG

-45 TLLKYVKESSQASR
+45 TLLKYVKESGQASR

-71 NKEAAKVFETGTGHA
+71 NKEAAKVLETGTRHA
-86 LSKTKRL
+86 SPKTKRL

-171 RSTFNELQQS
+171 RSTYNELRQS

-220 RETAERATTEA
+220 KET
-231 VEAAGRETAE
+231 
-241 RATTEAVEAAGRE
+241 
-254 TAERATTEAVEAA
+254 
-267 GKESAER
+267 
-274 ATTEAVEAAGRETAE
+274 
-289 RATTEA
+289 
-295 VEAAGKESAEHATTE
+295 
-310 AVEAAGKESAERA
+310 AERA

-331 GRESAERATTEAVE
+331 GRESAERITTEA
-345 AAGRESAERAMTEA
+345 A
-359 VETAGRE
+359 
-366 SAERATTEAEKAAK
+366 AEKTAK

-468 KTAEEIAAEVR
+468 KTAEENAAEVR

-567 DFANLV
+567 EFANLV
-573 KEADKSTL
+573 KEADKSTIH
-581 RKVVEW
+581 KVGEW

-592 KLAGWGGL
+592 KLAGWGVL

-628 KRDENGNVMYDND
+628 KRDENGNVMYDKD

-860 QQSEQEGEVI
+860 QQSEQEGEVV

>member
-1 MGGFTEGMKTV
+1 MGGFTEGMKAV
-12 GKLFAHSSVKAMEK
+12 GKLFVHSSVKAMEK
-26 VTPRLASRLG
+26 VAPRLASRLG

-45 TLLKYVKESSQASR
+45 TLLKYVKESGQASR

-71 NKEAAKVFETGTGHA
+71 NKEAAKVFETGTRHA
-86 LSKTKRL
+86 SPKTKRL

-129 EGIDKERFITGRTI
+129 EGIDKERFITGRYI

-220 RETAERATTEA
+220 
-231 VEAAGRETAE
+231 
-241 RATTEAVEAAGRE
+241 
-254 TAERATTEAVEAA
+254 
-267 GKESAER
+267 KESAER

-295 VEAAGKESAEHATTE
+295 VEAT
-310 AVEAAGKESAERA
+310 
-323 TTEAVEAA
+323 
-331 GRESAERATTEAVE
+331 
-345 AAGRESAERAMTEA
+345 
-359 VETAGRE
+359 GRE

-453 EAAAEK
+453 ESAAEK

-567 DFANLV
+567 EFANLV
-573 KEADKSTL
+573 KEADKSTIH
-581 RKVVEW
+581 KVGEW

-592 KLAGWGGL
+592 KLAGWGVL

-628 KRDENGNVMYDND
+628 KRDENGNVMYDKD

-860 QQSEQEGEVI
+860 QQSEQEGEVV

>member
-12 GKLFAHSSVKAMEK
+12 GKLFVHSSVKAMEK
-26 VTPRLASRLG
+26 VAPRLASRLG

-45 TLLKYVKESSQASR
+45 TLLKYVKESGQASR

-71 NKEAAKVFETGTGHA
+71 NKEAAKVFETGTRHA
-86 LSKTKRL
+86 SPKTKRL

-171 RSTFNELQQS
+171 RSTFNELRQS

-220 RETAERATTEA
+220 KESAERVTTEAVEAAGRETAERVTTEAVEAAGRETAERATTEA
-231 VEAAGRETAE
+231 VEAAGKESAE
-241 RATTEAVEAAGRE
+241 RVTTEAVEAAGRE

-274 ATTEAVEAAGRETAE
+274 A
-289 RATTEA
+289 
-295 VEAAGKESAEHATTE
+295 
-310 AVEAAGKESAERA
+310 
-323 TTEAVEAA
+323 
-331 GRESAERATTEAVE
+331 
-345 AAGRESAERAMTEA
+345 MTEA

-366 SAERATTEAEKAAK
+366 SAERVTTEAAAEKAAK

-567 DFANLV
+567 EFANLV
-573 KEADKSTL
+573 KEADKSTI

-628 KRDENGNVMYDND
+628 KRDENGNVMYDKD

>member
-1 MGGFTEGMKTV
+1 MGGFTEGMKTA

-26 VTPRLASRLG
+26 VAPRLASRLG

-45 TLLKYVKESSQASR
+45 TLLKYVKESGQASR

-71 NKEAAKVFETGTGHA
+71 NKEAAKVFETGTRHA
-86 LSKTKRL
+86 SPKTKRL

-171 RSTFNELQQS
+171 RSTYNELRQS

-220 RETAERATTEA
+220 KETAERATTEA
-231 VEAAGRETAE
+231 VEAAGR
-241 RATTEAVEAAGRE
+241 
-254 TAERATTEAVEAA
+254 
-267 GKESAER
+267 K
-274 ATTEAVEAAGRETAE
+274 
-289 RATTEA
+289 
-295 VEAAGKESAEHATTE
+295 
-310 AVEAAGKESAERA
+310 SAERA

-331 GRESAERATTEAVE
+331 GRESAERVTTEA
-345 AAGRESAERAMTEA
+345 A
-359 VETAGRE
+359 
-366 SAERATTEAEKAAK
+366 AEKTAK

-567 DFANLV
+567 EFANLV
-573 KEADKSTL
+573 KEADKSTIH
-581 RKVVEW
+581 KVGEW

-592 KLAGWGGL
+592 KLAGWGVL

-628 KRDENGNVMYDND
+628 KRDENGNVMYDKD

>member
-12 GKLFAHSSVKAMEK
+12 GKLFVHSSVKAMEK
-26 VTPRLASRLG
+26 VAPRLASRLG

-45 TLLKYVKESSQASR
+45 TLLKYVKESGQASR

-71 NKEAAKVFETGTGHA
+71 NKEAAKVLETGTRHA
-86 LSKTKRL
+86 SPKTKRL
-93 MLYDV
+93 ILYDV

-171 RSTFNELQQS
+171 RSTYNELRQS

-220 RETAERATTEA
+220 KET
-231 VEAAGRETAE
+231 
-241 RATTEAVEAAGRE
+241 
-254 TAERATTEAVEAA
+254 
-267 GKESAER
+267 
-274 ATTEAVEAAGRETAE
+274 
-289 RATTEA
+289 
-295 VEAAGKESAEHATTE
+295 
-310 AVEAAGKESAERA
+310 AERA

-331 GRESAERATTEAVE
+331 GRESAERVTTEA
-345 AAGRESAERAMTEA
+345 A
-359 VETAGRE
+359 
-366 SAERATTEAEKAAK
+366 AEKTAK

-567 DFANLV
+567 EFANLV
-573 KEADKSTL
+573 KEADKSTIH
-581 RKVVEW
+581 KVGEW

-592 KLAGWGGL
+592 KLAGWGVL

-628 KRDENGNVMYDND
+628 KRDENGNVMYDKD

-775 GQGIPGQV
+775 GIPGQV

>member
-12 GKLFAHSSVKAMEK
+12 GKLFVHSSVKAMEK
-26 VTPRLASRLG
+26 VAPRLASRLG

-45 TLLKYVKESSQASR
+45 TLLKYVKESGQASR

-71 NKEAAKVFETGTGHA
+71 NKEAAKVLETGTRHA
-86 LSKTKRL
+86 SPKTKRL

-157 LKRHVPLRQYFPTT
+157 LKRHVLLRQYFPTT
-171 RSTFNELQQS
+171 RSTYNELRQS

-220 RETAERATTEA
+220 KET
-231 VEAAGRETAE
+231 
-241 RATTEAVEAAGRE
+241 
-254 TAERATTEAVEAA
+254 
-267 GKESAER
+267 
-274 ATTEAVEAAGRETAE
+274 
-289 RATTEA
+289 
-295 VEAAGKESAEHATTE
+295 
-310 AVEAAGKESAERA
+310 AERA

-345 AAGRESAERAMTEA
+345 ATGRESAER
-359 VETAGRE
+359 V
-366 SAERATTEAEKAAK
+366 TTEAAAEKTAK

-567 DFANLV
+567 EFANLV
-573 KEADKSTL
+573 KEADKSTIH
-581 RKVVEW
+581 KVGEW

-592 KLAGWGGL
+592 KLAGWGVL

-628 KRDENGNVMYDND
+628 KRDENGNVMYDKD

-775 GQGIPGQV
+775 GIPGQV

>member
-220 RETAERATTEA
+220 KETAERATTEA
-231 VEAAGRETAE
+231 VEAAGRESAE
-241 RATTEAVEAAGRE
+241 RAM
-254 TAERATTEAVEAA
+254 TEAVEAA

-274 ATTEAVEAAGRETAE
+274 
-289 RATTEA
+289 
-295 VEAAGKESAEHATTE
+295 ATTE

-331 GRESAERATTEAVE
+331 GRESAERVTTEA
-345 AAGRESAERAMTEA
+345 A
-359 VETAGRE
+359 
-366 SAERATTEAEKAAK
+366 AEKTAK

-453 EAAAEK
+453 ESAAEK

-468 KTAEEIAAEVR
+468 KTAEEIATEVR

>member
-12 GKLFAHSSVKAMEK
+12 GKLFVHSSVKAMEK
-26 VTPRLASRLG
+26 VAPRLASRLG

-45 TLLKYVKESSQASR
+45 TLLKYVKESGQVSR

-71 NKEAAKVFETGTGHA
+71 NKEAAKVFETGTSHA
-86 LSKTKRL
+86 SPKTKRL

-171 RSTFNELQQS
+171 RSTFNELRQS

-231 VEAAGRETAE
+231 VEAAGMETAE
-241 RATTEAVEAAGRE
+241 RATTEAA
-254 TAERATTEAVEAA
+254 
-267 GKESAER
+267 
-274 ATTEAVEAAGRETAE
+274 
-289 RATTEA
+289 
-295 VEAAGKESAEHATTE
+295 
-310 AVEAAGKESAERA
+310 
-323 TTEAVEAA
+323 
-331 GRESAERATTEAVE
+331 
-345 AAGRESAERAMTEA
+345 
-359 VETAGRE
+359 
-366 SAERATTEAEKAAK
+366 AEKAAK

-567 DFANLV
+567 EFANLV
-573 KEADKSTL
+573 KEADKSTIY
-581 RKVVEW
+581 KVGEW

-592 KLAGWGGL
+592 KLAGWGVL

-628 KRDENGNVMYDND
+628 KRDENGNVMYDKD

-790 TNYVSGQNVSKTDL
+790 TNYVSGQNVSKIDL

-860 QQSEQEGEVI
+860 QQSEQEGEVV

>member
-12 GKLFAHSSVKAMEK
+12 GKLFVHSSVKAMEK
-26 VTPRLASRLG
+26 VAPRLASRLG

-45 TLLKYVKESSQASR
+45 TLLKYVKESGQVSR

-71 NKEAAKVFETGTGHA
+71 NKEAAKVFETGTSHA
-86 LSKTKRL
+86 SPKTKRL

-171 RSTFNELQQS
+171 RSTFNELRQS

-220 RETAERATTEA
+220 KESAER
-231 VEAAGRETAE
+231 V
-241 RATTEAVEAAGRE
+241 
-254 TAERATTEAVEAA
+254 TTEAVEAA

-274 ATTEAVEAAGRETAE
+274 VTTEAAAEK
-289 RATTEA
+289 
-295 VEAAGKESAEHATTE
+295 AAK
-310 AVEAAGKESAERA
+310 
-323 TTEAVEAA
+323 
-331 GRESAERATTEAVE
+331 
-345 AAGRESAERAMTEA
+345 
-359 VETAGRE
+359 
-366 SAERATTEAEKAAK
+366 KAAK

-388 WLKLHGALGEG
+388 WLKLHGALGKG

-567 DFANLV
+567 EFANLV
-573 KEADKSTL
+573 KEADKSTIH
-581 RKVVEW
+581 KVGEW

-592 KLAGWGGL
+592 KLAGWGVL

-628 KRDENGNVMYDND
+628 KRDENGNVMYDKD

-860 QQSEQEGEVI
+860 QQSEQEGEVV

>member
-171 RSTFNELQQS
+171 RSTYNELRQS

-220 RETAERATTEA
+220 KETAERATTEAVEAAGRESAERATTEAVEAAGKESAERATTEA

-274 ATTEAVEAAGRETAE
+274 ATTEAVEAAG
-289 RATTEA
+289 
-295 VEAAGKESAEHATTE
+295 KESAEHATTE
-310 AVEAAGKESAERA
+310 AVEAAG
-323 TTEAVEAA
+323 
-331 GRESAERATTEAVE
+331 RESAERVTPE
-345 AAGRESAERAMTEA
+345 AA
-359 VETAGRE
+359 
-366 SAERATTEAEKAAK
+366 AEKTAK

-567 DFANLV
+567 EFANLV
-573 KEADKSTL
+573 KEADKSTIH
-581 RKVVEW
+581 KVGEW

-628 KRDENGNVMYDND
+628 KRDENGNVMYDKD

-860 QQSEQEGEVI
+860 QQSEQEGEVV

>member
-1 MGGFTEGMKTV
+1 MGGFTEGMKAV
-12 GKLFAHSSVKAMEK
+12 GKLFVHSSVKAMEK
-26 VTPRLASRLG
+26 VAPRLASRLG

-45 TLLKYVKESSQASR
+45 TLLKYVKESGQASR

-71 NKEAAKVFETGTGHA
+71 NKEAAKVFETGTRHA
-86 LSKTKRL
+86 SPKTKRL

-129 EGIDKERFITGRTI
+129 EGIDKERFITGRYI

-220 RETAERATTEA
+220 KET
-231 VEAAGRETAE
+231 
-241 RATTEAVEAAGRE
+241 
-254 TAERATTEAVEAA
+254 
-267 GKESAER
+267 
-274 ATTEAVEAAGRETAE
+274 
-289 RATTEA
+289 
-295 VEAAGKESAEHATTE
+295 
-310 AVEAAGKESAERA
+310 
-323 TTEAVEAA
+323 
-331 GRESAERATTEAVE
+331 AERATTEAVE
-345 AAGRESAERAMTEA
+345 AAGRESAERAM
-359 VETAGRE
+359 
-366 SAERATTEAEKAAK
+366 TEAEKAAK

-453 EAAAEK
+453 ESAAEK

-567 DFANLV
+567 EFANLV
-573 KEADKSTL
+573 KEADKSTIH
-581 RKVVEW
+581 KVGEW

-592 KLAGWGGL
+592 KLAGWGVL

-628 KRDENGNVMYDND
+628 KRDENGNVMYDKD

-860 QQSEQEGEVI
+860 QQSEQEGEVV